1 MGLVVWSAVPSVLSA
16 SASAGGA
23 GGPVTALVATG
34 ALLLSVVGGYWVTRW
49 VLVLAARTEASEAAA
64 SAAPPP
70 GPDGLPPVPL
80 PPVPPPPGTDDVPAD
95 GPTSERAVAVLRG
108 GTWIGFLE
116 RFAVTGLILVGYPAG
131 IAILVAI
138 KGLGRYSELQANT
151 GASERFVVGT
161 LASIVWATGL
171 GVLGLWWIG

>member
-23 GGPVTALVATG
+23 SGPVTALVATG

-64 SAAPPP
+64 SAAPTP
-70 GPDGLPPVPL
+70 GPDGLPPVP
-80 PPVPPPPGTDDVPAD
+80 PPPGTNDVPAD
-95 GPTSERAVAVLRG
+95 GPTGERAVAVLRG

>member
-16 SASAGGA
+16 SASASAGGA
-23 GGPVTALVATG
+23 SGPVTALVATG

-49 VLVLAARTEASEAAA
+49 VLALAARTEASEAAA
-64 SAAPPP
+64 SARPRPAR
-70 GPDGLPPVPL
+70 GPDGLPPVH
-80 PPVPPPPGTDDVPAD
+80 PPPGTDGAPAD
-95 GPTSERAVAVLRG
+95 GPTSETAVAVLRG

-131 IAILVAI
+131 VAILVAI